1 MHSYPISDKIAFKF
15 HPQEKY
21 KGRKR
26 MALPK
31 MTRIQQ
37 QFEAPVLT
45 DLPAAIHAELDRIN
59 AATIVKPGET
69 VAITAGSRGVAN
81 VDIAVKATVEY
92 LKGLGAKPFVVPAMG
107 SHGGATAEGQ
117 RSVLEHYGIT
127 EETVGAP
134 VKATMEVV
142 ELGKT
147 ADGLPVF
154 FDRYAAEADH
164 VVPLNRIKAHTDFN
178 GSIESGLMKMMV
190 IGLGKQQG
198 ANLYH
203 RAFFQYS
210 FEHVIMAVGGFILN
224 TGKIAF
230 GLGLI
235 ENAHE
240 DTAKAVAI
248 PAAQLLQSE
257 RELLVEAK
265 SLMGRLPFDEL
276 DLLIVDWTGKN
287 ISGTGMDTNVIGR
300 MMQNFEPEPA
310 KPAILRIFVRDLTE
324 ESDGNATGIGL
335 ADFTTTR
342 LVDKID
348 RHSTYMN
355 GITAL
360 GPQKSKIPFYYDTD
374 REAIEVALDTIGLT
388 EPEDARVI
396 RIESTLRLT
405 ELDISEVLLE
415 DAQLHSRLEVIGETQ
430 PFEFDAAG
438 NLLPF

>member
-1 MHSYPISDKIAFKF
+1 
-15 HPQEKY
+15 
-21 KGRKR
+21 

-37 QFEAPVLT
+37 RFEAPVLT

-59 AATIVKPGET
+59 AAAIIKPGET

-81 VDIAVKATVEY
+81 VATAVKATADY
-92 LKGLGAKPFVVPAMG
+92 LKTLGGHPFVVPAMG
-107 SHGGATAEGQ
+107 SHGGATPEGQ

-164 VVPLNRIKAHTDFN
+164 VIPLNRIKAHTDFN

-190 IGLGKQQG
+190 IGLGKQEG
-198 ANLYH
+198 ANFYH
-203 RAFFQYS
+203 RAFFQYG
-210 FEHVIMAVGGFILN
+210 FEHVIMAVGGFILDS
-224 TGKIAF
+224 GKIAF
-230 GLGLI
+230 GIGLI

-240 DTAKAVAI
+240 DTAKAVAM
-248 PAAQLLQSE
+248 PAAQLLQTE

-287 ISGTGMDTNVIGR
+287 MSGTGMDTNVIGR
-300 MMQNFEPEPA
+300 MMQNFEPEPV

-374 REAIEVALDTIGLT
+374 QEAIEVALDTIGLT

-415 DAQLHSRLEVIGETQ
+415 DAKLHSRLSVIGETK
-430 PFEFDAAG
+430 PLTFDAVG

>member
-1 MHSYPISDKIAFKF
+1 
-15 HPQEKY
+15 
-21 KGRKR
+21 

-45 DLPAAIHAELDRIN
+45 ALPAAIHAELERIN
-59 AATIVKPGET
+59 AASIVHPGDT

-81 VDIAVKATVEY
+81 VATAVKATADY
-92 LKGLGAKPFVVPAMG
+92 LKTIGAKPFVIPAMG
-107 SHGGATAEGQ
+107 SHGGATPEGQ

-127 EETVGAP
+127 EETAGVP
-134 VKATMEVV
+134 VKATMDVV
-142 ELGKT
+142 ELGT
-147 ADGLPVF
+147 TELGLPVF
-154 FDRYAAEADH
+154 LDRLAAEADH

-190 IGLGKQQG
+190 IGLGKQKG

-203 RAFFQYS
+203 RAFFQYG
-210 FEHVIMAVGGFILN
+210 FENVITAVGGFMLD
-224 TGKIAF
+224 TGRIAF
-230 GLGLI
+230 GIGLL

-240 DTAKAVAI
+240 QTAKAVAM
-248 PAAQLLQSE
+248 PASQLLQTE
-257 RELLVEAK
+257 RQLLVEAK

-276 DLLIVDWTGKN
+276 DLLIVDWVGKN

-342 LVDKID
+342 LVNQID
-348 RHSTYMN
+348 RRATYMN

-374 REAIEVALDTIGLT
+374 KEAISVALDTIGLT
-388 EPEDARVI
+388 APEDARVI

-405 ELDISEVLLE
+405 ELDISEALLA
-415 DAQLHSRLEVIGETQ
+415 DAKLHSSLKVIGEPE
-430 PFEFDAAG
+430 PFDFDAAG
-438 NLLPF
+438 NLLPFSMETPH

>member
-1 MHSYPISDKIAFKF
+1 
-15 HPQEKY
+15 
-21 KGRKR
+21 

-37 QFEAPVLT
+37 RFEAPVLT
-45 DLPAAIHAELDRIN
+45 DLPAAIHTELARIN
-59 AATIVKPGET
+59 AAAIIKPGET

-81 VDIAVKATVEY
+81 VATAVKATADY
-92 LKGLGAKPFVVPAMG
+92 LKTLGAHPFVVPAMG
-107 SHGGATAEGQ
+107 SHGGATPEGQ

-164 VVPLNRIKAHTDFN
+164 VIPLNRIKAHTDFN

-198 ANLYH
+198 ANFYH
-203 RAFFQYS
+203 RAFFQYG
-210 FEHVIMAVGGFILN
+210 FEHVITAVGGFILDR
-224 TGKIAF
+224 GKIAF
-230 GLGLI
+230 GIGLI

-240 DTAKAVAI
+240 DTAKAVAM
-248 PAAQLLQSE
+248 PAAQLLQTE

-265 SLMGRLPFDEL
+265 SLMGRLPFDDL

-287 ISGTGMDTNVIGR
+287 MSGTGMDTNVIGR

-310 KPAILRIFVRDLTE
+310 KPAILRIFVRDITE

-415 DAQLHSRLEVIGETQ
+415 DAKLHSRLEVIGETK
-430 PFEFDAAG
+430 PLAFDAAG

>member
-1 MHSYPISDKIAFKF
+1 M
-15 HPQEKY
+15 
-21 KGRKR
+21 
-26 MALPK
+26 
-31 MTRIQQ
+31 
-37 QFEAPVLT
+37 
-45 DLPAAIHAELDRIN
+45 
-59 AATIVKPGET
+59 
-69 VAITAGSRGVAN
+69 
-81 VDIAVKATVEY
+81 
-92 LKGLGAKPFVVPAMG
+92 
-107 SHGGATAEGQ
+107 
-117 RSVLEHYGIT
+117 LEHYGIT

-147 ADGLPVF
+147 ADGLPIF

-198 ANLYH
+198 ANFYH
-203 RAFFQYS
+203 RAFFQYG
-210 FEHVIMAVGGFILN
+210 FEHIITAVGGFILD

-230 GLGLI
+230 GIGLI

-240 DTAKAVAI
+240 DTAKAVAM
-248 PAAQLLQSE
+248 PAAQLLQTE

-265 SLMGRLPFDEL
+265 ALMGRLPFDEL
-276 DLLIVDWTGKN
+276 DLLIIDWTGKN
-287 ISGTGMDTNVIGR
+287 MSGTGMDTNVIGR

-374 REAIEVALDTIGLT
+374 QEAIEVALDTIGLT

-415 DAQLHSRLEVIGETQ
+415 DAKLHSRLKVIGETK
-430 PFEFDAAG
+430 PLPFDAAG

>member
-1 MHSYPISDKIAFKF
+1 MSLPN
-15 HPQEKY
+15 
-21 KGRKR
+21 
-26 MALPK
+26 MARVK
-31 MTRIQQ
+31 QH
-37 QFEAPVLT
+37 FDAPVLT
-45 DLPAAIHAELDRIN
+45 DLPEAIHSELDRIK
-59 AATIVKPGET
+59 ASSIIKSGDT

-81 VDIAVKATVEY
+81 ITTAVKATVDY
-92 LKGLGAKPFVVPAMG
+92 LKNLGAKPFVVPAMG

-117 RSVLEHYGIT
+117 TSVLKHYGIT
-127 EETVGAP
+127 ESTVGAP

-142 ELGKT
+142 QLGSIEN
-147 ADGLPVF
+147 ADADDLPVF
-154 FDRYAAEADH
+154 MDRYAAEADH

-178 GSIESGLMKMMV
+178 GSIESGVLKMMV

-198 ANLYH
+198 ANYYH
-203 RAFFQYS
+203 RAFFQYG
-210 FEHVIMAVGGFILN
+210 FEHVITAVGGFILD

-230 GLGLI
+230 GIGLL

-240 DTAKAVAI
+240 DTAKAVAM
-248 PAAQLLQSE
+248 PAESMLRTE

-265 SLMGRLPFDEL
+265 SMMGRLPFDEL
-276 DLLIVDWTGKN
+276 DLLIVDWSGKN

-300 MMQNFEPEPA
+300 MMQNFEPEPL

-342 LVDKID
+342 LVNQID

-374 REAIEVALDTIGLT
+374 KEAIEVALETIGLT
-388 EPEDARVI
+388 KPENARVI

-405 ELDISEVLLE
+405 DLDLSEVLLQ
-415 DAQLHSRLEVIGETQ
+415 DVDLHSNLEVIGDTLPLQ
-430 PFEFDAAG
+430 FDSSD

>member
-1 MHSYPISDKIAFKF
+1 
-15 HPQEKY
+15 
-21 KGRKR
+21 

-45 DLPAAIHAELDRIN
+45 ALPAAIHAELERIN
-59 AATIVKPGET
+59 AASIVHPGDT

-81 VDIAVKATVEY
+81 VATAVKATADY
-92 LKGLGAKPFVVPAMG
+92 LKTIGAKPFVIPAMG
-107 SHGGATAEGQ
+107 SHGGATPEGQ

-127 EETVGAP
+127 EETAGVP
-134 VKATMEVV
+134 VKATMDVV

-147 ADGLPVF
+147 ELGLPVF
-154 FDRYAAEADH
+154 LDRLAAEADY

-190 IGLGKQQG
+190 IGLGKQKG

-203 RAFFQYS
+203 RAFFQYG
-210 FEHVIMAVGGFILN
+210 FENVITAVGGFMLD
-224 TGKIAF
+224 TGRIAF
-230 GLGLI
+230 GIGLL

-240 DTAKAVAI
+240 QTAKAVAM
-248 PAAQLLQSE
+248 PASQLLQTE
-257 RELLVEAK
+257 RQLLVEAK

-276 DLLIVDWTGKN
+276 DLLIVDWVGKN

-342 LVDKID
+342 LVNQID
-348 RHSTYMN
+348 RRATYMN

-374 REAIEVALDTIGLT
+374 KEAISVALDTIGLT
-388 EPEDARVI
+388 APEDARVI

-405 ELDISEVLLE
+405 ELDISEALLA
-415 DAQLHSRLEVIGETQ
+415 DAKLHSSLKVIGEPE
-430 PFEFDAAG
+430 PFDFDAAG
-438 NLLPF
+438 NLLPFSMEIPH

>member
-1 MHSYPISDKIAFKF
+1 MT
-15 HPQEKY
+15 
-21 KGRKR
+21 
-26 MALPK
+26 LPK
-31 MTRIQQ
+31 MARVRQH
-37 QFEAPVLT
+37 FDAPVLS
-45 DLPAAIHAELDRIN
+45 DLPAAIHAELARIDV
-59 AATIVKPGET
+59 ASIVEPGET

-81 VDIAVKATVEY
+81 VATAVKATVDY
-92 LKGLGAKPFVVPAMG
+92 LNGIGAKPFVVPAMG

-117 RSVLEHYGIT
+117 RNVLEHYGIT
-127 EETVGAP
+127 EATVGAP
-134 VKATMEVV
+134 VKATMDVV
-142 ELGKT
+142 KLGT
-147 ADGLPVF
+147 LPQAGADALPVF
-154 FDRYAAEADH
+154 MDRYAAEADH

-198 ANLYH
+198 ANFYH
-203 RAFFQYS
+203 RAFFQYG
-210 FEHVIMAVGGFILN
+210 FEHVITAAGSFILD

-240 DTAKAVAI
+240 ETAKVVAMPAV
-248 PAAQLLQSE
+248 QLMQTE
-257 RELLVEAK
+257 RELLVESK

-276 DLLIVDWTGKN
+276 DLLIVDWVGKN

-300 MMQNFEPEPA
+300 MMQNFEPEPL
-310 KPAILRIFVRDLTE
+310 KPAILRIFVRDLTA

-342 LVDKID
+342 LVEQID
-348 RHSTYMN
+348 RHATYMN

-374 REAIEVALDTIGLT
+374 REAIAVALDTIGLT
-388 EPEDARVI
+388 KPEHARVI

-415 DAQLHSRLEVIGETQ
+415 DAQLHSNLEVVDEAL
-430 PFEFDAAG
+430 PLNFDTTG
-438 NLLPF
+438 NLLPFTSETH

>member
-1 MHSYPISDKIAFKF
+1 
-15 HPQEKY
+15 
-21 KGRKR
+21 

-81 VDIAVKATVEY
+81 VDVAVKATVDY

-164 VVPLNRIKAHTDFN
+164 VVPLNRVKAHTDFN

-210 FEHVIMAVGGFILN
+210 FEHVIRAVGGFILD

-415 DAQLHSRLEVIGETQ
+415 DAKLHSRLEVIGETE
-430 PFEFDAAG
+430 PFEFDDAG

>member
-1 MHSYPISDKIAFKF
+1 
-15 HPQEKY
+15 
-21 KGRKR
+21 
-26 MALPK
+26 MALPN

-59 AATIVKPGET
+59 ASAIVKPGET
-69 VAITAGSRGVAN
+69 VAVTAGSRGVAN
-81 VDIAVKATVEY
+81 VDVAVKATIDY

-147 ADGLPVF
+147 ASGLPVF
-154 FDRYAAEADH
+154 LDRYAAEADH

-203 RAFFQYS
+203 RAFFQYG
-210 FEHVIMAVGGFILN
+210 FEQVITAVGGLILD

-240 DTAKAVAI
+240 DTAKAVAV
-248 PAAQLLQSE
+248 PAAQLLQTE

-276 DLLIVDWTGKN
+276 DLLIIDWTGKN

-310 KPAILRIFVRDLTE
+310 KPAILRIFVRDITE

-348 RHSTYMN
+348 RHATYMN

-374 REAIEVALDTIGLT
+374 SEAIEVALDTIGLT

-405 ELDISEVLLE
+405 ELDISKVLLE
-415 DAQLHSRLEVIGETQ
+415 DAKLHSGLEVIGETKPL
-430 PFEFDAAG
+430 PFDDAG
-438 NLLPF
+438 NLIPF

>member
-1 MHSYPISDKIAFKF
+1 
-15 HPQEKY
+15 
-21 KGRKR
+21 

-37 QFEAPVLT
+37 QFEVPVLD
-45 DLPAAIHAELDRIN
+45 DLPAAIHTELDRIN
-59 AATIVKPGET
+59 TAAIVKPSET

-81 VDIAVKATVEY
+81 VATAVKATVDY
-92 LKGLGAKPFVVPAMG
+92 LKALGAHPFVVPAMG
-107 SHGGATAEGQ
+107 SHGGATPEGQ

-127 EETVGAP
+127 EATVGAP
-134 VKATMEVV
+134 VKATMDVV

-164 VVPLNRIKAHTDFN
+164 VIPLNRIKAHTDFN

-203 RAFFQYS
+203 RAFFQYG
-210 FEHVIMAVGGFILN
+210 FEHIITTVGGFILDS
-224 TGKIAF
+224 GKIAF

-240 DTAKAVAI
+240 DTAKAVAM
-248 PAAQLLQSE
+248 PAAQLLQTE
-257 RELLVEAK
+257 RELLVESK

-300 MMQNFEPEPA
+300 MMQNFEPEPV

-396 RIESTLRLT
+396 RIESTLQLT

-415 DAQLHSRLEVIGETQ
+415 DANLHSRLEVVGETK
-430 PFEFDAAG
+430 PFAFDTAG

>member
-1 MHSYPISDKIAFKF
+1 MAF
-15 HPQEKY
+15 
-21 KGRKR
+21 
-26 MALPK
+26 PK

-37 QFEAPVLT
+37 HFEAPVLT

-59 AATIVKPGET
+59 AAAIIKPGET
-69 VAITAGSRGVAN
+69 VAVTGGSRGVAN
-81 VDIAVKATVEY
+81 VAIAVKATVDY
-92 LKGLGAKPFVVPAMG
+92 LKTLGARPFVVPAMG
-107 SHGGATAEGQ
+107 SHGGATPEGQ

-178 GSIESGLMKMMV
+178 GSIESGVMKMMV
-190 IGLGKQQG
+190 IGLGKQEG
-198 ANLYH
+198 ANFYH
-203 RAFFQYS
+203 RAFFQYG
-210 FEHVIMAVGGFILN
+210 FEHVITAVGSFILDS
-224 TGKIAF
+224 GKIAF
-230 GLGLI
+230 GIGLL

-240 DTAKAVAI
+240 DTARAVAM
-248 PAAQLLQSE
+248 PAAQLLQTE

-374 REAIEVALDTIGLT
+374 QQAIEVALDTIGLT

-405 ELDISEVLLE
+405 ELDISDALLE
-415 DAQLHSRLEVIGETQ
+415 DAKLHSRLEVIGETK
-430 PFEFDAAG
+430 PLPFDAVG

>member
-1 MHSYPISDKIAFKF
+1 
-15 HPQEKY
+15 
-21 KGRKR
+21 

-45 DLPAAIHAELDRIN
+45 DIRATIHAELARID
-59 AATIVKPGET
+59 ASSIVRRGDT

-81 VDIAVKATVEY
+81 VATAVKATADY
-92 LKGLGAKPFVVPAMG
+92 LKTIGAKPFVVPAMG
-107 SHGGATAEGQ
+107 SHGGATPEGQ

-127 EETVGAP
+127 EETVGVP
-134 VKATMEVV
+134 VKATMDVV

-147 ADGLPVF
+147 ALGLPVF
-154 FDRYAAEADH
+154 LDRFAAEADH
-164 VVPLNRIKAHTDFN
+164 VVPINRIKAHTDFN

-190 IGLGKQQG
+190 IGLGKQKG

-203 RAFFQYS
+203 RAFFQYG
-210 FEHVIMAVGGFILN
+210 FENVITAVGGFMLD
-224 TGKIAF
+224 TGRIAF
-230 GLGLI
+230 GIGLL

-240 DTAKAVAI
+240 QTAKAVAM
-248 PAAQLLQSE
+248 PASQLLQTE
-257 RELLVEAK
+257 RQLLVEAK

-276 DLLIVDWTGKN
+276 DLLVIDWVGKN

-342 LVDKID
+342 LVNQID
-348 RHSTYMN
+348 RHATYMN

-374 REAIEVALDTIGLT
+374 KEAISVALDTIGLT
-388 EPEDARVI
+388 APEDARVI

-405 ELDISEVLLE
+405 ELDISEALLE
-415 DAQLHSRLEVIGETQ
+415 DAQLHTSLKVISETE
-430 PFEFDAAG
+430 PFPFDAAG
-438 NLLPF
+438 NLLPFSKETSH

>member
-1 MHSYPISDKIAFKF
+1 
-15 HPQEKY
+15 
-21 KGRKR
+21 

-37 QFEAPVLT
+37 RFEAPVLT
-45 DLPAAIHAELDRIN
+45 DLPAAIHAELERIN
-59 AATIVKPGET
+59 ASAIIKPGET

-81 VDIAVKATVEY
+81 VATAVKATADY
-92 LKGLGAKPFVVPAMG
+92 LKTLGAHPFVVPAMG
-107 SHGGATAEGQ
+107 SHGGATPEGQ

-154 FDRYAAEADH
+154 LDRYAAEADH
-164 VVPLNRIKAHTDFN
+164 VIPLNRIKAHTDFN

-190 IGLGKQQG
+190 IGLGKQEG
-198 ANLYH
+198 ANFYH
-203 RAFFQYS
+203 RAFFQYG
-210 FEHVIMAVGGFILN
+210 FEHVIMAVGGFILDS
-224 TGKIAF
+224 GKIAF
-230 GLGLI
+230 GIGLI

-240 DTAKAVAI
+240 DTAKAVAM
-248 PAAQLLQSE
+248 PAAQLLQTE

-287 ISGTGMDTNVIGR
+287 MSGTGMDTNVIGR
-300 MMQNFEPEPA
+300 MMQNFEPEPV
-310 KPAILRIFVRDLTE
+310 KPAILRIFVRNLTE

-342 LVDKID
+342 LVEQID

-374 REAIEVALDTIGLT
+374 QEAIEVALDTIGLT

-415 DAQLHSRLEVIGETQ
+415 DAKLHSRLSVIGETK
-430 PFEFDAAG
+430 PLPFDAAG

>member
-1 MHSYPISDKIAFKF
+1 
-15 HPQEKY
+15 
-21 KGRKR
+21 
-26 MALPK
+26 MALPN

-45 DLPAAIHAELDRIN
+45 DLPAAIHTELDRIN
-59 AATIVKPGET
+59 ASAIVKPSET
-69 VAITAGSRGVAN
+69 VAVTAGSRGVAN
-81 VDIAVKATVEY
+81 VDVAVKATVDY

-107 SHGGATAEGQ
+107 GHGGATAEGQ

-147 ADGLPVF
+147 ASGLPVF
-154 FDRYAAEADH
+154 LDRYAAEADH

-203 RAFFQYS
+203 RAFFQYG
-210 FEHVIMAVGGFILN
+210 FEQVITAVGGLILD

-240 DTAKAVAI
+240 DTAKAVAV
-248 PAAQLLQSE
+248 PAAQLLQTE

-276 DLLIVDWTGKN
+276 DLLIIDWTGKN

-310 KPAILRIFVRDLTE
+310 KPAILRIFVRDITE

-348 RHSTYMN
+348 RHATYMN

-374 REAIEVALDTIGLT
+374 SEAIEVALDTIGLT

-415 DAQLHSRLEVIGETQ
+415 DAKLHSRLEVIGETKPL
-430 PFEFDAAG
+430 PFDPAG

>member
-1 MHSYPISDKIAFKF
+1 
-15 HPQEKY
+15 
-21 KGRKR
+21 

-37 QFEAPVLT
+37 RFEAPVLT
-45 DLPAAIHAELDRIN
+45 DLPAAIHAELERIN
-59 AATIVKPGET
+59 ASAIIKPGET

-81 VDIAVKATVEY
+81 VATAVKATADY
-92 LKGLGAKPFVVPAMG
+92 LKTLGAHPFVVPAMG
-107 SHGGATAEGQ
+107 SHGGATPEGQ

-154 FDRYAAEADH
+154 LDRYAAEADH
-164 VVPLNRIKAHTDFN
+164 VIPLNRIKAHTDFN

-190 IGLGKQQG
+190 IGLGKQEG
-198 ANLYH
+198 ANFYH
-203 RAFFQYS
+203 RAFFQYG
-210 FEHVIMAVGGFILN
+210 FEHVIMAVGGFILDS
-224 TGKIAF
+224 GKIAF
-230 GLGLI
+230 GIGLI

-240 DTAKAVAI
+240 DTAKAIAM
-248 PAAQLLQSE
+248 PAAQLLQTE

-287 ISGTGMDTNVIGR
+287 MSGTGMDTNVIGR
-300 MMQNFEPEPA
+300 MMQNFEPEPV

-374 REAIEVALDTIGLT
+374 QEAIEVALDTIGLT

-415 DAQLHSRLEVIGETQ
+415 DAKLHSRLEVIGETK
-430 PFEFDAAG
+430 PLTFDAVG

>member
-1 MHSYPISDKIAFKF
+1 
-15 HPQEKY
+15 
-21 KGRKR
+21 

-31 MTRIQQ
+31 MTRIRQ
-37 QFEAPVLT
+37 QFEVPVLD
-45 DLPAAIHAELDRIN
+45 DLPAAIHAEFDRIN
-59 AATIVKPGET
+59 AAAIVKPGET

-81 VDIAVKATVEY
+81 VATAVKATVDY
-92 LKGLGAKPFVVPAMG
+92 LKALGAHPFVVPAMG
-107 SHGGATAEGQ
+107 SHGGATSEGQ

-127 EETVGAP
+127 EATVGAP
-134 VKATMEVV
+134 VKATMDVV
-142 ELGKT
+142 ELGQT

-164 VVPLNRIKAHTDFN
+164 VIPLNRIKAHTDFN

-203 RAFFQYS
+203 RAFFQYG
-210 FEHVIMAVGGFILN
+210 FEHIITTVGGFILDS
-224 TGKIAF
+224 GKIAF

-240 DTAKAVAI
+240 DTAKAVAM
-248 PAAQLLQSE
+248 PAAQLLQTE
-257 RELLVEAK
+257 REFLVEAK

-396 RIESTLRLT
+396 RVESTLQLT

-415 DAQLHSRLEVIGETQ
+415 DAKLHSRLEVMGETK
-430 PFEFDAAG
+430 PFAFDATG

>member
-1 MHSYPISDKIAFKF
+1 
-15 HPQEKY
+15 
-21 KGRKR
+21 
-26 MALPK
+26 MALPN

-45 DLPAAIHAELDRIN
+45 DLPAAIHTELDRIN
-59 AATIVKPGET
+59 ASAIVKPGET
-69 VAITAGSRGVAN
+69 VAVTAGSRGVAN
-81 VDIAVKATVEY
+81 VDVAVKATIDY
-92 LKGLGAKPFVVPAMG
+92 LKRVGAKPFVVPAMG

-147 ADGLPVF
+147 ASGLPVF
-154 FDRYAAEADH
+154 LDRYAAEADH

-203 RAFFQYS
+203 RAFFQYG
-210 FEHVIMAVGGFILN
+210 FEQVITAVGGLILD

-230 GLGLI
+230 GIGLI

-240 DTAKAVAI
+240 DTAKAVAV
-248 PAAQLLQSE
+248 PAAQLLQTE

-276 DLLIVDWTGKN
+276 DLLIIDWTGKN

-310 KPAILRIFVRDLTE
+310 KPAILRIFVRDITE

-348 RHSTYMN
+348 RHATYMN

-374 REAIEVALDTIGLT
+374 QEAIAVALDTIGLT

-415 DAQLHSRLEVIGETQ
+415 DAKLHSRLEVIGETKPL
-430 PFEFDAAG
+430 PFDDAG
-438 NLLPF
+438 NLIPF